1 MISAGLSLNLAQ
13 EFVARSLC
21 AVKDDLR
28 GTEAAKRFDYE
39 LHCDFNVFYFYFHVF
54 IRHIREFAF
63 VAYGRRRAYLRLDVD
78 FGLIT

>member
-21 AVKDDLR
+21 AVKDGLR
-28 GTEAAKRFDYE
+28 GTEAAKKGLIMNYD
-39 LHCDFNVFYFYFHVF
+39 CDCNVLFYFHVF

-63 VAYGRRRAYLRLDVD
+63 VAHGRRRRRYNIL
-78 FGLIT
+78 

>member
-21 AVKDDLR
+21 AVKDDLG

-39 LHCDFNVFYFYFHVF
+39 L
-54 IRHIREFAF
+54 R
-63 VAYGRRRAYLRLDVD
+63 LRL
-78 FGLIT
+78 